1 MFLEFFNYEL
11 HKITFNL
18 ASVGCA
24 SIKARPALRST
35 EVTMKFQVNRDVFSE
50 AVSFAVKLLP
60 QRTTLPILSGVL
72 LDASTDG
79 LTLSSFDY
87 EVSTTATIAADVDEP
102 GRVLVSGRLLADI
115 ASRLPNAPVH
125 ISTDGSKIVVKC
137 GSANFTLLSMP
148 VEEYPTLPVVSG
160 ESGILPAEAFAA
172 AVSQVAV
179 AASRDDVTPVITGV
193 QLEVSENSLSLVATD
208 RYRVAIREIDW
219 ESKDPKNSET
229 VTALVP
235 ARTLIEVGKTF
246 GHSGTISV
254 SINSSDERELIAFS
268 ADKKTVTS
276 LLIKGNFPPVR
287 RLFPENPDNYA
298 VANTADLIEAVRR
311 VSLVLEREA
320 ALRFTFTIDGVTLE
334 AIGSEQ
340 AQASETIDG
349 HLNGSDTVVSLKPQF
364 LLDGLGAVH
373 SEFVRIS
380 FTKTDNPNKPG
391 PVLITSQSSKD
402 QAGVDNYKYL
412 LQPNLLLR

>member
-1 MFLEFFNYEL
+1 
-11 HKITFNL
+11 
-18 ASVGCA
+18 
-24 SIKARPALRST
+24 
-35 EVTMKFQVNRDVFSE
+35 MKFQVNRDVFSE

-72 LDASTDG
+72 IETTDSG

-87 EVSTTATIAADVDEP
+87 EVSAQTEIDADVEES
-102 GRVLVSGRLLADI
+102 GRILVSGRLLADI
-115 ASRLPNAPVH
+115 ASRLPNAPVQFSVLDNK
-125 ISTDGSKIVVKC
+125 ISVVC

-148 VEEYPTLPVVSG
+148 VEEYPTLPQIPEQSG
-160 ESGILPAEAFAA
+160 LLPAESFAN

-193 QLEVSENSLSLVATD
+193 QLEVSKNTLTMVATD
-208 RYRVAIREIDW
+208 RYRVAVREIDW
-219 ESKDPKNSET
+219 DSGDTASEES

-235 ARTLIEVGKTF
+235 ARTLQEVGKTF
-246 GHSGTISV
+246 GHSGTVAVAITST
-254 SINSSDERELIAFS
+254 DDREIIAFR
-268 ADKKTVTS
+268 ADRKTVTS

-287 RLFPENPDNYA
+287 RLFPENVDNYA
-298 VANTADLIEAVRR
+298 VINTAELIESVRR

-320 ALRFTFTIDGVTLE
+320 ALRFTFTVDGVTLE

-340 AQASETIDG
+340 AQASESIDA
-349 HLNGSDTVVSLKPQF
+349 HLNGADTVVSLKPQF

-380 FTKTDNPNKPG
+380 FTKTENPNKPG

-402 QAGVDNYKYL
+402 QPGADNYRYL

>member
-1 MFLEFFNYEL
+1 
-11 HKITFNL
+11 
-18 ASVGCA
+18 
-24 SIKARPALRST
+24 
-35 EVTMKFQVNRDVFSE
+35 MKFQVNRDVFSE

-72 LDASTDG
+72 IETTDDG
-79 LTLSSFDY
+79 LVLSSFDY
-87 EVSTTATIAADVDEP
+87 EVSARTEISAQVEEP

-115 ASRLPNAPVH
+115 ASRLPNAPVTF
-125 ISTDGSKIVVKC
+125 STDEGRITVAC
-137 GSANFTLLSMP
+137 GSGHFTLLSMP
-148 VEEYPTLPVVSG
+148 VEEYPTLPQISENAG
-160 ESGILPAEAFAA
+160 LLLSDDFSNAI
-172 AVSQVAV
+172 SQVAV

-208 RYRVAIREIDW
+208 RYRVAVREIPWD
-219 ESKDPKNSET
+219 SGNSGIAT
-229 VTALVP
+229 ATALVP
-235 ARTLIEVGKTF
+235 ARTLVEIGKTF
-246 GHSGTISV
+246 GHSGSISV
-254 SINSSDERELIAFS
+254 AITSTDERELIAFR

-287 RLFPENPDNYA
+287 RLFPETVDNYA
-298 VANTADLIEAVRR
+298 VVNTAELIEAVRR

-320 ALRFTFTIDGVTLE
+320 ALRFTFTMDGVTLE

-340 AQASETIDG
+340 AQASESIDAFLTG
-349 HLNGSDTVVSLKPQF
+349 TDTVVSLKPAF

-391 PVLITSQSSKD
+391 PVLITSQSSKE
-402 QAGVDNYKYL
+402 QPGADNYKYL

>member
-1 MFLEFFNYEL
+1 
-11 HKITFNL
+11 
-18 ASVGCA
+18 
-24 SIKARPALRST
+24 
-35 EVTMKFQVNRDVFSE
+35 MKFQVNRDVFSE

-72 LDASTDG
+72 IDATDSG

-87 EVSTTATIAADVDEP
+87 EVSTQATITADVEEP
-102 GRVLVSGRLLADI
+102 GRILVSGRLLADI

-125 ISTDGSKIVVKC
+125 FTTDGSKIIVKC

-148 VEEYPTLPVVSG
+148 VEEYPTLPAIPEQSG
-160 ESGILPAEAFAA
+160 LLPAEAFSI

-193 QLEVSENSLSLVATD
+193 QLEVTENNLSLVATD

-219 ESKDPKNSET
+219 DSGDSRNTEP

-235 ARTLIEVGKTF
+235 ARTLIEIGKTF
-246 GHSGTISV
+246 GHSGSISV
-254 SINSSDERELIAFS
+254 AITSTDERELIAFS
-268 ADKKTVTS
+268 ADNKTVTS

-287 RLFPENPDNYA
+287 RLFPENVDNYA
-298 VANTADLIEAVRR
+298 VVNTADLIEAVRR

-320 ALRFTFTIDGVTLE
+320 ALRFSFTIDGVTLE

-349 HLNGSDTVVSLKPQF
+349 HLNGEDTVVSLKPQF

-402 QAGVDNYKYL
+402 QPGADNYKYL

>member
-1 MFLEFFNYEL
+1 
-11 HKITFNL
+11 
-18 ASVGCA
+18 
-24 SIKARPALRST
+24 
-35 EVTMKFQVNRDVFSE
+35 MKFQVNRDVFSE

-72 LDASTDG
+72 IEASDDG

-87 EVSTTATIAADVDEP
+87 EVSARTQIIAEVEEP
-102 GRVLVSGRLLADI
+102 GRVLVSGKLLADI
-115 ASRLPNAPVH
+115 ASRLPNAPVRF
-125 ISTDGSKIVVKC
+125 STEDNKITVAC
-137 GSANFTLLSMP
+137 GTGHFTLSSMP
-148 VEEYPTLPVVSG
+148 VEEYPSLPQISDKVGTLKAD
-160 ESGILPAEAFAA
+160 LFAA
-172 AVSQVAV
+172 AISQVAV

-193 QLEVSENSLSLVATD
+193 QLEVSENNISLVATD
-208 RYRVAIREIDW
+208 RYRVAVRDIAWDAGA
-219 ESKDPKNSET
+219 SGVET
-229 VTALVP
+229 ATALVP
-235 ARTLIEVGKTF
+235 AKTLMEVGKTF
-246 GHSGTISV
+246 GNSGEISV
-254 SINSSDERELIAFS
+254 AITSSDERELIAFQ

-287 RLFPENPDNYA
+287 RLFPETVDNFA
-298 VANTADLIEAVRR
+298 VMNTGELIEAVRR

-320 ALRFTFTIDGVTLE
+320 ALRFTFTTEGVTLE

-340 AQASETIDG
+340 AQASETIDAFLTG
-349 HLNGSDTVVSLKPQF
+349 DDTVVSLKPQF
-364 LLDGLGAVH
+364 LIDGLSSVH

-402 QAGVDNYKYL
+402 QPGSDNYKYL

>member
-1 MFLEFFNYEL
+1 
-11 HKITFNL
+11 
-18 ASVGCA
+18 V
-24 SIKARPALRST
+24 
-35 EVTMKFQVNRDVFSE
+35 KFQVNRDVFSE

-72 LDASTDG
+72 LEATDSV

-87 EVSTTATIAADVDEP
+87 EVSAQTEVAAEIEES
-102 GRVLVSGRLLADI
+102 GRVLVSGRLLAEI
-115 ASRLPNAPVH
+115 ASRLPNAPVVF
-125 ISTDGSKIVVKC
+125 STEDSRITVSC
-137 GSANFTLLSMP
+137 GSAHFTLLSMP
-148 VEEYPTLPVVSG
+148 VEEYPTLPQVAESSG
-160 ESGILPAEAFAA
+160 SLPAEAFAN
-172 AVSQVAV
+172 AVAQVAV

-193 QLEVSENSLSLVATD
+193 QLEVSKTSLSLVATD
-208 RYRVAIREIDW
+208 RYRVAVREIEWAAGDSID
-219 ESKDPKNSET
+219 EA

-235 ARTLIEVGKTF
+235 ARTLTEIGKTF
-246 GHSGTISV
+246 GHSGTISI
-254 SINSSDERELIAFS
+254 SITSTDDRELIAFQ
-268 ADKKTVTS
+268 ADKRTVTS
-276 LLIKGNFPPVR
+276 LLIKGNFPPVK
-287 RLFPENPDNYA
+287 RLFPETVDNYA
-298 VANTADLIEAVRR
+298 VMNTAELVEATRR

-320 ALRFTFTIDGVTLE
+320 ALRFSFSIEGLTLE

-340 AQASETIDG
+340 AQASETIDAFLTG
-349 HLNGSDTVVSLKPQF
+349 GDTVVSLKPQF

-402 QAGVDNYKYL
+402 QAGADNYKYL

>member
-1 MFLEFFNYEL
+1 
-11 HKITFNL
+11 
-18 ASVGCA
+18 
-24 SIKARPALRST
+24 
-35 EVTMKFQVNRDVFSE
+35 MKFQVNRDVFSE

-72 LDASTDG
+72 IETVDDG
-79 LTLSSFDY
+79 LRLSSFDY
-87 EVSTTATIAADVDEP
+87 EVSAQTHIAADVQEE
-102 GRVLVSGRLLADI
+102 GTILVSGRLLADI
-115 ASRLPNAPVH
+115 ASRLPNAPVQF
-125 ISTDGSKIVVKC
+125 STDEGKIAVRC

-148 VEEYPTLPVVSG
+148 VEEYPSLPQVEG
-160 ESGILPAEAFAA
+160 RTGLLPADEFST

-193 QLEVSENSLSLVATD
+193 QLEIAENSLSLVATD
-208 RYRVAIREIDW
+208 RYRVAIREVPWDGG
-219 ESKDPKNSET
+219 EDASET

-235 ARTLIEVGKTF
+235 ARTLNEIGKTF
-246 GHSGTISV
+246 GHSGTITVALSRT
-254 SINSSDERELIAFS
+254 DDRELIAFT
-268 ADKKTVTS
+268 ADRKTVTS

-287 RLFPENPDNYA
+287 RLFPDTVDNYA
-298 VANTADLIEAVRR
+298 VMNTAELIEAVRR

-340 AQASETIDG
+340 AQASESIDAFLTG
-349 HLNGSDTVVSLKPQF
+349 VDTVVSLKPQF
-364 LLDGLGAVH
+364 LLDGLSAVH

-402 QAGVDNYKYL
+402 QPGADNYKYL